1 MPALPSFLLP
11 AAVGAMLSLGLA
23 DRVTAAA
30 PLPPRVTFA
39 GTLMLPDTAPAA
51 DGRGDVPV
59 TGLSGV
65 TWLGEDRFAAIMDN
79 SDRLLLFRLAVSPTG
94 VPEAVSD
101 LRVVVLGERLD
112 YEDVAACPPRLLA
125 RITEKRRARGD
136 SVPADCLLVCEE
148 QTPAI
153 RAVDIDTGDLLGIVP
168 IPPIAKTRRHNRGLE
183 SLAVDPDG
191 SHIWT
196 ATEEAVPADGP
207 GSTATSG
214 TVVRL
219 MRIAVPGAESAKG
232 EAQFAYAVDP
242 PHRFVRVFTG
252 EPLSGVTALAVLDRG
267 RLLVLERAAGP
278 GLPPFFSSIYLVET
292 TAAPDVT
299 DVPDGLAGR
308 DELHIAKQPLW
319 QDALGCNVE
328 GLCLGP
334 TLPDGS
340 RTLVAVA
347 DNGGL
352 GTPNQLIGF
361 LLRETPRAVDASA
374 VGGAA
379 AIVGVVLLLVR
390 ITSPSPCSTR

>member
-1 MPALPSFLLP
+1 MPVLPRFLLP
-11 AAVGAMLSLGLA
+11 AAVGVMLSLRLA
-23 DRVTAAA
+23 DRAAAAA

-39 GTLMLPDTAPAA
+39 GTLMLPDTAPATA
-51 DGRGDVPV
+51 GQGDLPV

-79 SDRLLLFRLAVSPTG
+79 SDRLLLFRLALSPTG
-94 VPEAVSD
+94 VPEAASD
-101 LRVVVLGERLD
+101 LRVVVLGERHD
-112 YEDVAACPPRLLA
+112 YEDVAACPPRLVE
-125 RITEKRRARGD
+125 RIAEKRRARGD
-136 SVPADCLLVCEE
+136 AVPANCLLVCEE
-148 QTPAI
+148 ETPAI
-153 RAVDIDTGDLLGIVP
+153 RAIDIDTGALLGIVP

-183 SLAVDPDG
+183 ALAIDPDG

-207 GSTATSG
+207 GSTATTG

-232 EAQFAYAVDP
+232 EAQFAYAADP

-252 EPLSGVTALAVLDRG
+252 EPLSGVTALGVLDRG
-267 RLLVLERAAGP
+267 RLLGLERAAGP

-292 TAAPDVT
+292 TGSPDVT
-299 DVPDGLAGR
+299 DVPDGLATR
-308 DELHIAKQPLW
+308 DELHITKKPLW

-340 RTLVAVA
+340 RTLLAVA

-361 LLRETPRAVDASA
+361 VLRETPRAVDASA